1 MSEPINNKKSNENKT
16 KETILIKI
24 GGSLVAR
31 DIDNLIKDIKE
42 QSKNYNFIIV
52 HGGGPQINELYE
64 KMNKKPKIYQTP
76 KGFQTRYTDPEAI
89 DIIKMALAGYTNKT
103 LVELFEKAGLNAFGF
118 TGADGRTITAERKD
132 KIMILTDAGKRLI
145 LRDEY
150 SGKSPRANVKIIKF
164 LLEEGYLPIIGS
176 MSISENGELL
186 NVD

>member
-64 KMNKKPKIYQTP
+64 KMNKKPKIYQ
-76 KGFQTRYTDPEAI
+76 R
-89 DIIKMALAGYTNKT
+89 
-103 LVELFEKAGLNAFGF
+103 
-118 TGADGRTITAERKD
+118 
-132 KIMILTDAGKRLI
+132 
-145 LRDEY
+145 
-150 SGKSPRANVKIIKF
+150 
-164 LLEEGYLPIIGS
+164 
-176 MSISENGELL
+176 
-186 NVD
+186 